1 MAGGIEMELTVGT
14 NSYMSLKEA
23 DTIVE
28 NELLDTSNEYKDWK
42 SLSEENKTKLIVKGT
57 RTVDSIPFRGVKYN
71 ISRVGELQ
79 WPRLINNELIECP
92 PEIKLALL
100 MQVLRDYKND
110 NSQEAKLQEMG
121 VKSYSINKASISFGD
136 KNSTKLDNG
145 IYNDIYFGLL
155 RKWVL

>member
-1 MAGGIEMELTVGT
+1 MELKVDI
-14 NSYMSLKEA
+14 NSYMSLEEA
-23 DTIVE
+23 NTIVE
-28 NELLDTSNEYKDWK
+28 NELLDTSNEYKDWN
-42 SLSEENKTKLIVKGT
+42 SLSENNKIKLIIKGT
-57 RTVDSIPFRGVKYN
+57 RMIDSIPFRGVKYN

-92 PEIKLALL
+92 LEIKIALIK
-100 MQVLRDYKND
+100 QVLRDYT
-110 NSQEAKLQEMG
+110 NSSRQETQLQEIG

-145 IYNDIYFGLL
+145 IYNDIYFELL